1 MSSFFEFP
9 SHGFRFLPGG
19 GPTTTSTQLQAS
31 GSEFNSYFIIPEAAT
46 ITTVGW
52 RQNGLTGTPGTLR
65 VGLQGVSATTGQ
77 NDGTWLGGATNYVD
91 YTGWSTGNNGAFV
104 THTLPTSVTTTRGQF
119 IAVVLRS
126 QAGTWDASNRVQI
139 SRYVSAG
146 GSTTGT
152 GRYFSP
158 PYSSGGGT
166 IDATAN
172 NDEIFILRSSS
183 KTYGNPYVSYNVV
196 AATNTSNPDEMG
208 LAFTMPSTGFSTY
221 EIIGCRFNLGVTT
234 AGGTFDVTL
243 YNNTTVLQQITI
255 DTDQLA
261 RSGGGT
267 SEYYFDEATLSTL
280 NSGTEY
286 ILGLKATST
295 VTGNFYY
302 INMPTANDITAYSN
316 QTIRYCERQ
325 TTGAWSFTN
334 NTRLPIITVLVRTTA
349 FTGGSGGMIVH
360 PGMAGGMRG

>member
-9 SHGFRFLPGG
+9 SHGFRFIQSA
-19 GPTTTSTQLQAS
+19 GPSITSTQLQTTAT
-31 GSEFNSYFIIPEAAT
+31 EFNTYFIIPEAAT

-52 RQNGLTGTPGTLR
+52 RQNGLTGAPGTLR
-65 VGLQGVSATTGQ
+65 VGLQGVSATTGL
-77 NDGTWLGGATNYVD
+77 NDGTWLGGATNFVD

-119 IAVVLRS
+119 IALVLRS

-139 SRYVSAG
+139 SRFVSMG
-146 GSTTGT
+146 GTSGT

-158 PYSSGGGT
+158 PYSSAAGT

-172 NDEIFILRSSS
+172 NDEIFLLRSST
-183 KTYGNPYVSYNVV
+183 KTYGNPFVSSNAV

-208 LAFTMPSTGFSTY
+208 LAFTMPSSGFSTY

-261 RSGGGT
+261 RSATGP

-295 VTGNFYY
+295 VNGNMYY
-302 INMPTANDITAYSN
+302 LTFPTANDITAYSN
-316 QTIRYCERQ
+316 QSIRYCERQ

-334 NTRLPIITVLVRTTA
+334 DTRLPIITVLVRTTA
-349 FTGGSGGMIVH
+349 FTGGSGGLLVH
-360 PGMAGGMRG
+360 PGMVGGMRG

>member
-9 SHGFRFLPGG
+9 SHGFRI
-19 GPTTTSTQLQAS
+19 GPNANPAFTSTQLQTAS
-31 GSEFNSYFIIPEAAT
+31 TEFVTYFIIPEAAT

-65 VGLQGVSATTGQ
+65 VGLQGVSATNGQ
-77 NDGTWLGGATNYVD
+77 NDGTWLGGTTNYVD
-91 YTGWSTGNNGAFV
+91 YTGWSTGNNALFV
-104 THTLPTSVTTTRGQF
+104 THTLPSSVTTTRGQF
-119 IAVVLRS
+119 IALVLRS
-126 QAGTWDASNRVQI
+126 QSGTWDASNRVQI
-139 SRYVSAG
+139 SRFLNGYGASG
-146 GSTTGT
+146 GT
-152 GRYFSP
+152 GRIFSP
-158 PYSSGGGT
+158 PYTSGSGT
-166 IDATAN
+166 IDN
-172 NDEIFILRSSS
+172 GGNDEVFLVRSSS
-183 KTYGNPYVSYNVV
+183 KTYGNPYQSLFSF
-196 AATNTSNPDEMG
+196 AATNTSNPDEIG

-221 EIIGCRFNLGVTT
+221 EIIGCRFPLATTT

-261 RSGGGT
+261 RTTVGP
-267 SEYYFDEATLSTL
+267 SEYYFDETTLSTL

-295 VTGNFYY
+295 VTASMNY
-302 INMPTANDITAYSN
+302 IIMPTANDITAYSN

-334 NTRLPIITVLVRTTA
+334 DTRLPLITLLVRSTA